1 MQKPNDKLGKYACS
15 LYYKGMIPLI
25 YKHLL
30 QINKRKE
37 TPQNSKEYEYLF
49 HRKDYAKGIFKIWK
63 DEPKSA
69 SMKEYWILS
78 FHLSRWQK

>member
-1 MQKPNDKLGKYACS
+1 MQKPNDKLGKYVCS

-37 TPQNSKEYEYLF
+37 TPQHSKEYEYVF
-49 HRKDYAKGIFKIWK
+49 HRKDYAKGIFKI
-63 DEPKSA
+63 
-69 SMKEYWILS
+69 
-78 FHLSRWQK
+78 